1 VEGKQEPQHVYE
13 VLGRRGELPL
23 PVLAMAERFA
33 EGLADYRG
41 RNWQAAAAAFKA
53 ALEAVPE
60 DGPSR
65 VFLHR
70 VQRLEV
76 EAPPPDWKG
85 VWTLSEK

>member
-1 VEGKQEPQHVYE
+1 MEGKQEPQHVYE

-33 EGLADYRG
+33 EGLVDYRG
-41 RNWQAAAAAFKA
+41 RNWQAAATAFKA

-70 VQRLEV
+70 VQSLEA
-76 EAPPPDWKG
+76 EPPPQDWKG